1 MYLEKGTCNAD
12 TNSIPM
18 LKSISQGFNDMLP
31 SPLIITSRADR
42 VYMVL
47 VILKRTYLSTL
58 THHLGMFELYIG
70 GSTWLLQL
78 VCRRREWGFQ
88 QDLMRYQVKKVHKHI
103 YSYNK
108 HTWWPKWHILCIISF
123 GPIWVLRSMGCGGA
137 RIRGYK
143 KAKNVLMMSI
153 YNIPQVSCCDDS
165 ASSIQ
170 YITDLGQRK
179 Y

>member
-1 MYLEKGTCNAD
+1 
-12 TNSIPM
+12 
-18 LKSISQGFNDMLP
+18 MLP

-47 VILKRTYLSTL
+47 VMLKRTYLSTL
-58 THHLGMFELYIG
+58 THCLGMFELYIG
-70 GSTWLLQL
+70 SSVQLLWLVWGCQ
-78 VCRRREWGFQ
+78 EWGFQ

-108 HTWWPKWHILCIISF
+108 HTWWPKWHILCIVSF
-123 GPIWVLRSMGCGGA
+123 GPIWVLRSMGCEGVC
-137 RIRGYK
+137 IRGDK

-153 YNIPQVSCCDDS
+153 YNIQQVSCCDDS
-165 ASSIQ
+165 TSSIQ
-170 YITDLGQRK
+170 YITDLGRRK